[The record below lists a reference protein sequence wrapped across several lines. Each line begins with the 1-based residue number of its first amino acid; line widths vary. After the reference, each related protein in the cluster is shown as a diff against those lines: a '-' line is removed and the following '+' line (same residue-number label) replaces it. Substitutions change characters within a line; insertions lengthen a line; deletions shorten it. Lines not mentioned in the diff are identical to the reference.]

1 MKNNGRN
8 RAIFVGEQFFENI
21 LLERII
27 VCKKG
32 MRNIGTILNFLFFLL
47 QNIFVS
53 FIGNRVKLANFYL
66 CLNLLCSRW

>member
-8 RAIFVGEQFFENI
+8 RAIFVDEQFFENI
-21 LLERII
+21 LLERVI

-47 QNIFVS
+47 QNIF
-53 FIGNRVKLANFYL
+53 Y
-66 CLNLLCSRW
+66 